1 MNKTIFVETLGNS
14 PQVKVLDFLI
24 ENQRCG
30 WSLVEIKNET
40 KTGYATLKYL
50 LPKMLKRKLVIITK
64 KIGKINLYKINVE
77 NKAVKHLMAFD
88 WQMIKDDILKG
99 EK

>member
-1 MNKTIFVETLGNS
+1 MNKTIFVETLGDS

-24 ENQRCG
+24 ENERCG
-30 WSLVEIKNET
+30 WTLVEIRDET

-50 LPKMLKRKLVIITK
+50 LPKMLKKKLVVIEK
-64 KIGKINLYKINVE
+64 KVGKSNLYRINLK

-88 WQMIKDDILKG
+88 WDLVKQSINV
-99 EK
+99 